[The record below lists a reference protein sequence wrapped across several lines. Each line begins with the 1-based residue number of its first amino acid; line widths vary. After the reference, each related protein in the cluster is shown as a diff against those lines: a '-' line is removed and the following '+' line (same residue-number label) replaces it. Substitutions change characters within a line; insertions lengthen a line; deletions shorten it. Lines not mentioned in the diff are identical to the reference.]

1 MNLREI
7 ETFLILYETCS
18 FTKTALKLGIAQ
30 PAVSRQINNLEEEL
44 GQTLFQRTKKSVKP
58 TEEATE
64 LMLTFSP
71 LISQMKESWSGLKE
85 NRKDLSG
92 LIRVGSIN
100 EPGERWIYPI
110 IEKFKKLHPEVEF
123 HLELKHSAQIISDIK
138 NGLLD
143 FGLVFDIP
151 NPQGLRVY
159 STLNDSSVL
168 VARPQ
173 VDFDPTHLDQYQY
186 ISYRRDDALLRQF
199 MEKAFGKKRMKDL
212 KISLSVNSHDLMK
225 RYLQTEK
232 AIAIMPLSAVQEELK
247 AKKLK
252 LLSEKRI
259 DYHIQLVTTDQKFVE
274 ERKEVFKSFLLKELK
289 AKT

>member
-173 VDFDPTHLDQYQY
+173 IDFDPAHLDKYQY

-247 AKKLK
+247 SKKLK

-259 DYHIQLVTTDQKFVE
+259 DYHIPLVTTDQKFVE

>member
-30 PAVSRQINNLEEEL
+30 PAVSRQINNLEVEL

-58 TEEATE
+58 TEEATQ
-64 LMLTFSP
+64 LMLTFTP

-85 NRKDLSG
+85 KKKDLSG
-92 LIRVGSIN
+92 LIRIGSIF
-100 EPGERWIYPI
+100 EPGEQVIYPL

-123 HLELKHSAQIISDIK
+123 HLELKHSAQIINDVK

-159 STLNDSSVL
+159 DTLKDSSVL

-173 VDFDPTHLDQYQY
+173 IDFDPAYLDRYQF

-199 MEKAFGKKRMKDL
+199 MEKAFGKKRIKDL
-212 KISLSVNSHDLMK
+212 TISLSVNSHKLMK
-225 RYLQTEK
+225 KYLQAEK
-232 AIAIMPLSAVQEELK
+232 AIAIMPMSAVLEELRS
-247 AKKLK
+247 KKLK

-259 DYHIQLVTTDQKFVE
+259 DYQIPLITLDQKFME
-274 ERKEVFKSFLLKELK
+274 ERKEVFKSFLLSELK
-289 AKT
+289 SKT

>member
-1 MNLREI
+1 MNLREL

-30 PAVSRQINNLEEEL
+30 PAVSRQINNLEAEL
-44 GQTLFQRTKKSVKP
+44 GQTLFQRTKKSVRP
-58 TEEATE
+58 TEEATQ
-64 LMLTFSP
+64 LLLTFAP
-71 LISQMKESWSGLKE
+71 LISQMKESWSGFKDKK
-85 NRKDLSG
+85 KDLSG
-92 LIRVGSIN
+92 LIRIGSII
-100 EPGERWIYPI
+100 EPGTNAIFPI
-110 IEKFKKLHPEVEF
+110 IEKFKKEHPEVEF

-151 NPQGLRVY
+151 NPQGLRIY

-168 VARPQ
+168 VGSRQ
-173 VDFDPTHLDQYQY
+173 VDFDPAHLDRYQY

-199 MEKAFGKKRMKDL
+199 MEKAFSKKRMKDL
-212 KISLSVNSHDLMK
+212 SISLSVNSHVLMK
-225 RYLQTEK
+225 KYLQSEK

-247 AKKLK
+247 SKKLK

-259 DYHIQLVTTDQKFVE
+259 DYAIPLITLDQKFIE
-274 ERKEVFKSFLLKELK
+274 ERKEIFKSFLLKELK